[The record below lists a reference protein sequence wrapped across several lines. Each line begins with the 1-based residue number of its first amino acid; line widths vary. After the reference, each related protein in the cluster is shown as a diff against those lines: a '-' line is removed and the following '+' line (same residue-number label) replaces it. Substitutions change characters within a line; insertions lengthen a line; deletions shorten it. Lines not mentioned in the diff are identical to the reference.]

1 MELKVYKDTVTAA
14 ESICDTKLEL
24 PVETEM
30 LIPDY
35 LPQVFKIVKCF
46 VYLVVLQKQVTA
58 GRLTVDGYLRCVVYY
73 QSEGDES
80 LCQAEQKLP
89 FTKQVDVKPGSW
101 GPATVLVSGETEYVN
116 CRAVNQRRVDVRG
129 AFALSIE
136 AVAEAQGEV
145 ITALAGGGIQQR
157 TTSLTGSKAVG
168 SQEKLIT
175 AEESIAFDAP
185 PEMVLSTQC
194 TGAVNEVKLV
204 SGKAVL
210 KGEIRAEVV
219 YRTAP
224 GHTLVHTTR
233 QIPFNEIL
241 DVEGAAEDC
250 QCFAVVQPTGCT
262 ITGGS
267 GEDEGENTISATAA
281 LYVKVYRPVEYMAVS
296 DAFST
301 ESETVLTQQQ
311 VALEEVADV
320 FTQQVEAV
328 TTGQLPDENARIID
342 VMATPLPMEVI
353 EQDGEAVL
361 RGRVMAH
368 LLCINALE
376 EIDCYDKVC
385 EYTLPRRYPRPA
397 ADVLTQQQVALEEVA
412 DVFTQQV
419 EAVTTGQL
427 PDENARIIDVMATP
441 LPMEVIEQDGEAVL
455 RGRVMAHLLCINA
468 LEEIDCYDKVCEY
481 TLPRRYP
488 RPAADVIAQCY
499 PSVGSVSARKVG
511 DDTSAAIVLTVRG
524 IVSFRS
530 TQTVLAD
537 VQCTSPLVRDDGD
550 IALRIYF
557 AQAGEDMFD
566 IAKRY
571 AASPEAIAAA
581 NDTGSGILEAPQ
593 RLLIPSAT

>member
-129 AFALSIE
+129 VFALSIE

-168 SQEKLIT
+168 SQEKLST

-241 DVEGAAEDC
+241 DVEGAAEEC

-342 VMATPLPMEVI
+342 VMATPLPM
-353 EQDGEAVL
+353 D
-361 RGRVMAH
+361 
-368 LLCINALE
+368 
-376 EIDCYDKVC
+376 
-385 EYTLPRRYPRPA
+385 
-397 ADVLTQQQVALEEVA
+397 
-412 DVFTQQV
+412 
-419 EAVTTGQL
+419 
-427 PDENARIIDVMATP
+427 
-441 LPMEVIEQDGEAVL
+441 VIEQDGEAVL

>member
-145 ITALAGGGIQQR
+145 IAALAGGGIQQR
-157 TTSLTGSKAVG
+157 TTSLTGSKTVG

-397 ADVLTQQQVALEEVA
+397 ADV
-412 DVFTQQV
+412 
-419 EAVTTGQL
+419 
-427 PDENARIIDVMATP
+427 
-441 LPMEVIEQDGEAVL
+441 
-455 RGRVMAHLLCINA
+455 
-468 LEEIDCYDKVCEY
+468 
-481 TLPRRYP
+481 
-488 RPAADVIAQCY
+488 IAQCY

-524 IVSFRS
+524 IFRS

>member
-204 SGKAVL
+204 SGKVVL

>member
-116 CRAVNQRRVDVRG
+116 CRAVNHLRVDVRG
-129 AFALSIE
+129 AFALYIE

-157 TTSLTGSKAVG
+157 TTSLTGSKTVG

-250 QCFAVVQPTGCT
+250 QCFAVVQPTG
-262 ITGGS
+262 
-267 GEDEGENTISATAA
+267 
-281 LYVKVYRPVEYMAVS
+281 
-296 DAFST
+296 
-301 ESETVLTQQQ
+301 
-311 VALEEVADV
+311 
-320 FTQQVEAV
+320 
-328 TTGQLPDENARIID
+328 
-342 VMATPLPMEVI
+342 
-353 EQDGEAVL
+353 
-361 RGRVMAH
+361 
-368 LLCINALE
+368 
-376 EIDCYDKVC
+376 
-385 EYTLPRRYPRPA
+385 
-397 ADVLTQQQVALEEVA
+397 
-412 DVFTQQV
+412 
-419 EAVTTGQL
+419 
-427 PDENARIIDVMATP
+427 
-441 LPMEVIEQDGEAVL
+441 
-455 RGRVMAHLLCINA
+455 
-468 LEEIDCYDKVCEY
+468 
-481 TLPRRYP
+481 
-488 RPAADVIAQCY
+488 
-499 PSVGSVSARKVG
+499 
-511 DDTSAAIVLTVRG
+511 
-524 IVSFRS
+524 
-530 TQTVLAD
+530 
-537 VQCTSPLVRDDGD
+537 
-550 IALRIYF
+550 
-557 AQAGEDMFD
+557 
-566 IAKRY
+566 
-571 AASPEAIAAA
+571 
-581 NDTGSGILEAPQ
+581 
-593 RLLIPSAT
+593 